1 MSTGLDPLSELRAA
15 FLEECDELLGDLEA
29 RLSSLSDGSAAADDV
44 NAAFRAIHSVKGGAG
59 AFGLPALV
67 ELAHV
72 FEAALDHLR
81 AGRIALPS
89 APYGLFF
96 RALDH
101 VATMV
106 AGAREG
112 AAPAPAP
119 PELVA
124 ELKRVGL
131 AEAGAPAATAGQA
144 PSGQAQSN
152 QTQPA
157 PSDAQP
163 APPAGPGRLDIM
175 VAPHR
180 DLFRRAVD
188 LRHLFAGLEAFGTL
202 AVAPDLD
209 ALPTLADANPADC
222 HLRLRLRLETE
233 ATPQRVAETLE
244 LSLDPDEFSIDVP
257 TSAVAEPA
265 LPAVQAPAP
274 EPVAGTAGSAEAD
287 PLETAIAGPPATP
300 APVAPVAGAPREIA
314 PTAAAKPAAPG
325 AKPEKARPT
334 GSIRVDLD
342 RIDRLMNLVGE
353 IVITQSMLDQRL
365 LSLPA
370 TETMQ
375 IADGLQVLGRQTRE
389 LQDSVMAVRA
399 QPVKNVFQRMP
410 RLVREL
416 GLSLGKQARLQILGE
431 DTEVDKTII
440 EELADPLTHMIR
452 NAMDHGMETP
462 EERIAAGKQPE
473 GLVTLQAEQRSG
485 RIVIS
490 VSDDG
495 RGINRDKLL
504 AKARSRG
511 LISGVERPTPEEIDA
526 LLFHPGLSTAEAV
539 TDVSGRGV
547 GMDVVKQNVEQLGGR
562 VLVSSEPGRGTR
574 FTMLLPLTLAV
585 MDGMIIRASGHRL
598 VLPIATIRETLQC
611 ADTPIERLPGGQ
623 EFLRLRER
631 LAPLVRLGEA
641 LGFGRSSGE
650 QVIVM
655 TETDRGSHIGILVD
669 EIIGQQQVVVKS
681 LEATYGHVPGASAAT
696 ILGDGLVAL
705 IVDVDAIP
713 AINNHALLPLGV
725 HQPNREAA

>member
-1 MSTGLDPLSELRAA
+1 M
-15 FLEECDELLGDLEA
+15 
-29 RLSSLSDGSAAADDV
+29 
-44 NAAFRAIHSVKGGAG
+44 
-59 AFGLPALV
+59 
-67 ELAHV
+67 

-81 AGRIALPS
+81 AGRIALGA
-89 APYGLFF
+89 APYDLFF

-101 VATMV
+101 VAAMV
-106 AGAREG
+106 AGARGG
-112 AAPAPAP
+112 AALQPAP

-131 AEAGAPAATAGQA
+131 APVGESAQPPAQESGLAAGPGAAPVIAAAPAAPVA
-144 PSGQAQSN
+144 
-152 QTQPA
+152 
-157 PSDAQP
+157 
-163 APPAGPGRLDIM
+163 PGRLDILLT
-175 VAPHR
+175 PHR
-180 DLFRRAVD
+180 DLFRRAID
-188 LRHLFAGLEAFGTL
+188 LRHIFASLEAFGNL
-202 AVAPDLD
+202 AVAPALD
-209 ALPTLADANPADC
+209 ALPALAAVDPDEC
-222 HLRLRLRLETE
+222 HLRLRLRLDTE
-233 ATPQRVAETLE
+233 ATRERVAETLE
-244 LSLDPDEFSIDVP
+244 LSLDPEEFSIEVP
-257 TSAVAEPA
+257 AAALEPA
-265 LPAVQAPAP
+265 AAATAPAP
-274 EPVAGTAGSAEAD
+274 APASEPPVSQEAVDGSQAVAPLASVPLPVEA
-287 PLETAIAGPPATP
+287 PPA
-300 APVAPVAGAPREIA
+300 VAA
-314 PTAAAKPAAPG
+314 TAAKPAAASP
-325 AKPEKARPT
+325 AKTEKARPT

-416 GLSLGKQARLQILGE
+416 GLALGKQARLQILGE

-462 EERIAAGKQPE
+462 DERIAAGKKPE

-490 VSDDG
+490 VADDG

-511 LISGVERPTPEEIDA
+511 LISGSERPSPEEIDA

-598 VLPIATIRETLQC
+598 VLPIASIRETLQC

-681 LEATYGHVPGASAAT
+681 LETTYGHVPGASAAT

-713 AINNHALLPLGV
+713 AINLHAHPQVSLPTAANQQF
-725 HQPNREAA
+725 HREVA

>member
-1 MSTGLDPLSELRAA
+1 MDPLIELKAA
-15 FLEECDELLGDLEA
+15 FLEECDELLGALEG
-29 RLSSLSDGSAAADDV
+29 RLSALADGSRSTDDV
-44 NAAFRAIHSVKGGAG
+44 NGAFRAIHSVKGGAG
-59 AFGLPALV
+59 AFGFSTLV

-81 AGRIALPS
+81 AGRLALDA
-89 APYGLFF
+89 APYGLFLK
-96 RALDH
+96 ALDH
-101 VATMV
+101 VATLV
-106 AGAREG
+106 AAARRGEELT
-112 AAPAPAP
+112 AP
-119 PELVA
+119 PELVR
-124 ELKRVGL
+124 ELQRVGS
-131 AEAGAPAATAGQA
+131 ADAPPAAAPRAGASGAVPAPAAPE
-144 PSGQAQSN
+144 PSSGEVRIAL
-152 QTQPA
+152 
-157 PSDAQP
+157 
-163 APPAGPGRLDIM
+163 R
-175 VAPHR
+175 PHR

-188 LRHLFAGLEAFGTL
+188 LRHVFASLEAFGSL
-202 AVAPDLD
+202 KVEVDMA
-209 ALPTLADANPADC
+209 ALPSLAALNPTDC
-222 HLRLRLRLETE
+222 HLAIDVTVATE
-233 ATPQRVAETLE
+233 ATASRITEALE
-244 LSLDPDEFSIDVP
+244 LHLDQDEFSIGGDARDDARRQPAPSP
-257 TSAVAEPA
+257 TP
-265 LPAVQAPAP
+265 QAPAAP
-274 EPVAGTAGSAEAD
+274 S
-287 PLETAIAGPPATP
+287 PAASPALAAP
-300 APVAPVAGAPREIA
+300 APVPPPPPA
-314 PTAAAKPAAPG
+314 PAAPPRPMRPG
-325 AKPEKARPT
+325 EKPKAA

-365 LSLPA
+365 LALSA
-370 TETMQ
+370 AETMQ

-416 GLSLGKQARLQILGE
+416 GQALGKHARLQIVGE

-462 EERIAAGKQPE
+462 DERVAAGKPPE
-473 GLVTLQAEQRSG
+473 GLVVLQAEQRSG

-511 LISGVERPTPEEIDA
+511 LIAGSDRPPPEEIDA

-547 GMDVVKQNVEQLGGR
+547 GMDVVKQNVEALGGR

-574 FTMLLPLTLAV
+574 FTLLLPLTLAV
-585 MDGMIIRASGHRL
+585 MDGMIIRAAGHRL
-598 VLPIATIRETLQC
+598 VLPIASIRETLQPG
-611 ADTPIERLPGGQ
+611 DTPVERLPGGQ
-623 EFLRLRER
+623 EFLRLRET
-631 LAPLVRLGEA
+631 LSPVVRLGEV
-641 LGFGRSSGE
+641 LGLGSGSGE

-655 TETDRGSHIGILVD
+655 TETDRGSHIGLFVD

-681 LEATYGHVPGASAAT
+681 LEGTYGHVPGASAAT

-713 AINNHALLPLGV
+713 SIGALAGGFPASAHAPL
-725 HQPNREAA
+725 Q

>member
-1 MSTGLDPLSELRAA
+1 MSDPLGELRAA

-29 RLSSLSDGSAAADDV
+29 RLSALRDGSAAADDV

-59 AFGLPALV
+59 AFGLPSLV

-81 AGRIALPS
+81 AGRIALGA

-101 VATMV
+101 VAAMV

-112 AAPAPAP
+112 APAQPAP

-131 AEAGAPAATAGQA
+131 GGPAESAAVSSAGPETSQAAAPAALPPTA
-144 PSGQAQSN
+144 
-152 QTQPA
+152 
-157 PSDAQP
+157 
-163 APPAGPGRLDIM
+163 PGRLDILL
-175 VAPHR
+175 APHR

-188 LRHLFAGLEAFGTL
+188 LRHLFASLEAFGSL
-202 AVAPDLD
+202 AVAPALD
-209 ALPTLADANPADC
+209 ALPALAAVDPDEC
-222 HLRLRLRLETE
+222 HLRLHLRLDTE
-233 ATPQRVAETLE
+233 ATRERVAETLE
-244 LSLDPDEFSIDVP
+244 LALDTDEFSIEVP
-257 TSAVAEPA
+257 SAAKPAPPAVAA
-265 LPAVQAPAP
+265 APAP
-274 EPVAGTAGSAEAD
+274 EASA
-287 PLETAIAGPPATP
+287 PAVS
-300 APVAPVAGAPREIA
+300 APVGSGEPAIS
-314 PTAAAKPAAPG
+314 AAAPAAPASAPPVAAVPPP
-325 AKPEKARPT
+325 AKAAAAAPAKAEKARPT

-416 GLSLGKQARLQILGE
+416 GLVLGKQARLQILGE

-462 EERIAAGKQPE
+462 EERVATGKPPE

-490 VSDDG
+490 VADDG

-511 LISGVERPTPEEIDA
+511 LINGTERPSPEEIDA

-598 VLPIATIRETLQC
+598 VLPIASIRETLQC

-681 LEATYGHVPGASAAT
+681 LETTYGHVPGASAAT

-713 AINNHALLPLGV
+713 AINLHAFPQASLSSAV
-725 HQPNREAA
+725 HHQPYREVA

>member
-1 MSTGLDPLSELRAA
+1 MSDPLSELRAA

-29 RLSSLSDGSAAADDV
+29 RLSALRDGSAAADDV

-59 AFGLPALV
+59 AFGLPSLV

-81 AGRIALPS
+81 AGRIALGA

-101 VATMV
+101 VASMV

-112 AAPAPAP
+112 APAASAP
-119 PELVA
+119 PDLVA

-131 AEAGAPAATAGQA
+131 GGPGEGQGQGAVQPAGQGA
-144 PSGQAQSN
+144 EQQA
-152 QTQPA
+152 
-157 PSDAQP
+157 AQAAAP
-163 APPAGPGRLDIM
+163 APPSEPGRLDIM
-175 VAPHR
+175 LAPHR

-188 LRHLFAGLEAFGTL
+188 LRHLFASLEAFGSL
-202 AVAPDLD
+202 AVAPALD
-209 ALPTLADANPADC
+209 ALPTLADVDPDEC
-222 HLRLRLRLETE
+222 HLRLRLRLDTE
-233 ATPQRVAETLE
+233 ATRERVAETLE
-244 LSLDPDEFSIDVP
+244 LALDPEEFSIEVP
-257 TSAVAEPA
+257 ATAASASPA
-265 LPAVQAPAP
+265 AAPAP
-274 EPVAGTAGSAEAD
+274 ASAPASVSTAAPAD
-287 PLETAIAGPPATP
+287 SGAPAIAAAAPA
-300 APVAPVAGAPREIA
+300 AGAPVLASAVSEPPISA
-314 PTAAAKPAAPG
+314 VPSPAKSTAAPAKL
-325 AKPEKARPT
+325 EKARPT

-416 GLSLGKQARLQILGE
+416 GLALGKQAKLQILGE

-490 VSDDG
+490 VADDG

-511 LISGVERPTPEEIDA
+511 LISGAERPSPEEIDA
-526 LLFHPGLSTAEAV
+526 LLFHPGLSTAEAI

-598 VLPIATIRETLQC
+598 VLPIASIRETLQC

-681 LEATYGHVPGASAAT
+681 LETTYGHVPGASAAT

-713 AINNHALLPLGV
+713 AINLQAFPQASLPAAANQQF
-725 HQPNREAA
+725 HREVA